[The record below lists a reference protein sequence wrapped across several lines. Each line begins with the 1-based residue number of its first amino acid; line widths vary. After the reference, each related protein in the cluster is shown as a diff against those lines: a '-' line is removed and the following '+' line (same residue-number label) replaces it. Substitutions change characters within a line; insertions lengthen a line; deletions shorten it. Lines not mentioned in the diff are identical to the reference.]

1 MDFILDDDD
10 NDLFLENQLMDDIL
24 NDIYLFDESLQQ
36 MLLDISHNKKEMEY
50 LECGICY
57 DEIEKEKIVYLKKCQ
72 HQFCQKCILK
82 ILGKKSKK
90 EPCPYCRILFS
101 KDDIIG
107 IRNNKIPIK
116 KCKCGSKTHQKTNH
130 SKCPLNKK

>member
-1 MDFILDDDD
+1 MDFMLDDDEH
-10 NDLFLENQLMDDIL
+10 NLFLENQLIDDDIQ
-24 NDIYLFDESLQQ
+24 NEIYLFDKSIQQ
-36 MLLDISHNKKEMEY
+36 MLLDIPHNKEKEVEY

-57 DEIEKEKIVYLKKCQ
+57 EEIEKDKIVYLKKCQ

-101 KDDIIG
+101 KDDII
-107 IRNNKIPIK
+107 RNKTLPIK